1 MGRRFIFLG
10 RVSFLF
16 GRFIWQKIKK
26 IPQTLLH
33 LKCFKGAFQLR
44 AVAFFHDVAIALL
57 SFLITLFLYG
67 KHFVKTLPLLT
78 ISLEEALFGLSTS
91 GILFL
96 YGLYG
101 KPFRYPLSLQILE
114 HTKIAILSCLIYAP
128 LFFITTRDIEFP
140 GSFLFTLGFVFLSGL
155 LLPRVLYFSFFE
167 KKSRFIQDSS
177 LSDVMKRG
185 IFSDQPSSSLKR
197 NILLV
202 GACPFLEDILKACSH
217 ENSLFKIVG
226 YIADTASIKEINFD
240 EVPLLG
246 DIENLSSII
255 TTLSQHGIKLD
266 GVFSID
272 LKESPQILRLL
283 LKTLDAFKIP
293 LKRLIPTVL
302 KSSIHADHLP
312 HIFRPVILED
322 LLEITHSSF
331 DSETLHQLILNQ
343 RILITG
349 AGGSLGRALIQ
360 KISPL
365 KPQHLT
371 FIDHSE
377 ENLLK
382 LELEA
387 IKHYPHLSRSYL
399 LSDITNKERLLKIFE
414 QETPN
419 YVFHL
424 AAVKSVPLAEENPD
438 QAALTNILG
447 TRNVLEA
454 SRSQNVKLVALAS
467 SFSCS
472 TPQNVLDVTK
482 RISEIF
488 FQSYDIAQGISP
500 QGTRFIVC
508 RFDNFIGSSGSVTS
522 LFEEELHHKGPLLLT
537 RPDDERIFIPLKDA
551 VNLFLK
557 ACALGGS
564 SSQETGSIYQA
575 RVGTPI
581 KIKDIADF
589 ICLLNGFTPQK
600 DIKYK
605 IIGARK
611 GEKMSQQFLS
621 SSLSVGQST
630 PYKGL
635 FKSQTSSSSPP
646 DLSALQKAA
655 SELEETTSHNRTQQ
669 TIRVLHYLVPSYKKN
684 G

>member
-1 MGRRFIFLG
+1 MGRRLIFLG

-16 GRFIWQKIKK
+16 ARFMWRKVKRL
-26 IPQTLLH
+26 PQNIMR
-33 LKCFKGAFQLR
+33 LKSFKEAFQLR

-78 ISLEEALFGLSTS
+78 VSLEEALFGLSTS

-128 LFFITTRDIEFP
+128 LFFITTRDVEFP

-167 KKSRFIQDSS
+167 EKSRFIQDASF
-177 LSDVMKRG
+177 SDVRERG
-185 IFSDQPSSSLKR
+185 IFSDQPSSSLKK

-202 GACPFLEDILKACSH
+202 GVCPFLEDILKACSH

-226 YIADTASIKEINFD
+226 YIADTASIKEINFE

-255 TTLSQHGIKLD
+255 TTLCQHGIKLD
-266 GVFSID
+266 TVFSID
-272 LKESPQILRLL
+272 LKESPQMLRLL

-349 AGGSLGRALIQ
+349 AGGSLGRTLIQ

-399 LSDITNKERLLKIFE
+399 LCDITNKERLLKIFE

-454 SRSQNVKLVALAS
+454 SHLQNVKLVALAS

-472 TPQNVLDVTK
+472 TPQNVLEATK

-488 FQSYDIAQGISP
+488 CQNFDIAQGISP

-537 RPDDERIFIPLKDA
+537 RPEDERIFIPLKDA
-551 VNLFLK
+551 ANLFLK
-557 ACALGGS
+557 ACALGGT
-564 SSQETGSIYQA
+564 SSQETGSIYEA
-575 RVGTPI
+575 RVSSPI
-581 KIKDIADF
+581 KIRDIADF

-611 GEKMSQQFLS
+611 GEGVPRQFLS
-621 SSLSVGQST
+621 SSLSAGEPT

-635 FKSQTSSSSPP
+635 FKTKNFSPLP
-646 DLSALQKAA
+646 AFSALQHTA

-669 TIRVLHYLVPSYKKN
+669 TIRILHYLVPSYKKN